1 MTMRDEGRDAAGRL
15 GPGRLVL
22 VVGPS
27 GAGKDSLING
37 ARAALPPD
45 GGVVFA
51 RRIVTRT
58 ADPDLEDHDSIDEAG
73 FAALLAEGGFALSWR
88 AHGLAYGLPVLIDAA
103 IVEGRTV
110 VANVSRATI
119 AEARAKYADLRVVHV
134 TASPE
139 RLRERLMARG
149 RESAADVEKRIARAA
164 EIAVEGPDVVT
175 IDNSGRL
182 DDARAAFLAVISG

>member
-1 MTMRDEGRDAAGRL
+1 MTVRDEAQDAVGRL

-27 GAGKDSLING
+27 GAGKDSLINS
-37 ARAALPPD
+37 ARETFRQD

-58 ADPDLEDHDSIDEAG
+58 ADPDLEDHDTIDEAG

-88 AHGLAYGLPVLIDAA
+88 AHGLAYGLPGLIDAA

-110 VANVSRATI
+110 VANVSRAAI
-119 AEARAKYADLRVVHV
+119 PEARQKYADLRVVHV

-139 RLRERLMARG
+139 RLRERLTARG

-175 IDNSGRL
+175 IDNSGRIE
-182 DDARAAFLAVISG
+182 DARAAFLAAIVA